1 MRYYGN
7 VGYNITQET
16 EQGVWTPMIV
26 ERPYYGEVIRNTR
39 RFPVG
44 ESINDNIEISNE
56 ISIVADPFAYENAA
70 NLKYITWC
78 GAKWKIES
86 VSIQRPRLVLTIGG
100 VWNESD
106 EGTSS

>member
-7 VGYNITQET
+7 IGYSITE
-16 EQGVWTPMIV
+16 EVSQGVWEPALI
-26 ERPYYGEVIRNTR
+26 ERPYYGDVTRNTR

-44 ESINDNIEISNE
+44 QSIVDDVQISNE
-56 ISIVADPFAYENAA
+56 ISVVADPFAYENV
-70 NLKYITWC
+70 NNIRYIRWY

-100 VWNESD
+100 LWNESD
-106 EGTSS
+106 EGESY